1 MNALTITLHLD
12 NYDHI
17 GLRTIAAFD
26 GKTED
31 SVAREMITTI
41 INSRMET
48 MTWEWGTLMQ
58 QRGEKKLSPEDM
70 PLKPIAVTDMASV
83 ETLSS

>member
-1 MNALTITLHLD
+1 MNALTLTVHLD
-12 NYDHI
+12 NYDHV

-31 SVAREMITTI
+31 SLAREMLTST

-48 MTWEWGTLMQ
+48 MTWEWGMLVQ

-70 PLKPIAVTDMASV
+70 PLKPVAVTDMAA
-83 ETLSS
+83 LSS